1 MVQRGHY
8 SLVLTHLS
16 PDLQKGNS
24 ARIIYMVRY
33 RQFPSGQSTNS
44 VPESNK
50 PDLTSRAFLRLKQR
64 ELREI

>member
-1 MVQRGHY
+1 
-8 SLVLTHLS
+8 
-16 PDLQKGNS
+16 
-24 ARIIYMVRY
+24 MVRY